1 MFRKFALGCAVVVFG
16 HCAGAQAAIIDVTYT
31 GTIYNS
37 FSTDGAGMFGTAG
50 ASLAGQA
57 ISVTYTYDT
66 SLAPIQHN
74 PNPVSNQ
81 TLSGAT
87 TAIDITINGITQTFT
102 SFFSSLA
109 LNYNSGV
116 GQSRVQHEAFF
127 DNSGVNY
134 ISMQLVDNVNGALPI
149 DLTAPYDVTSLT
161 TGTGFF
167 RLGNG
172 TQALFQPTHVTAV
185 EIAAAVPEPSTWAMM
200 ILGFAGVGFIAYR
213 RRNLALRVA

>member
-1 MFRKFALGCAVVVFG
+1 MFRKLLLGCAVAAFG
-16 HCAGAQAAIIDVTYT
+16 HCVSAQAAIIDVTYT

-37 FSTDGAGMFGTAG
+37 FSTDGAGMFGAAG

-66 SLAPIQHN
+66 SLAPIQNN
-74 PNPVSNQ
+74 PNPVFNQ
-81 TLSGAT
+81 TISGAT

-109 LNYNSGV
+109 LNYNTGV

-134 ISMQLVDNVNGALPI
+134 ISMQLVANNGSLPI
-149 DLTAPYDVTSLT
+149 DLTAPYDYTNAN

-185 EIAAAVPEPSTWAMM
+185 EVAAAVPEPSTWAMM
-200 ILGFAGVGFIAYR
+200 VLGFAGVGFLAYR
-213 RRNLALRVA
+213 RRSQAFRVA